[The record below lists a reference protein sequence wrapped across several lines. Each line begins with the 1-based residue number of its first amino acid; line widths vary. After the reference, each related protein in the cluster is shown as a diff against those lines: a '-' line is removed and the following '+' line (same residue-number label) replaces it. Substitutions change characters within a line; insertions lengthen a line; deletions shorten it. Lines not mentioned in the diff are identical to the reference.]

1 MKYRSDLLS
10 FIHSPGKEKQ
20 YEREDGSGQDDLHLG
35 VQPGRGGGAGGGPA
49 HISSQSLLSPH
60 HPSPGVLVLG
70 LVRLPRHQPA
80 GALAL
85 AAHGLLG
92 QEAPAEARRS
102 HGGCQ
107 LGLGSAHLRIFT
119 SRLSSHRQVM
129 PSSYG
134 AHRWTMAA
142 WPPGSDD

>member
-1 MKYRSDLLS
+1 MRERMAAARMISTLVSSPAEEAGQGADL
-10 FIHSPGKEKQ
+10 
-20 YEREDGSGQDDLHLG
+20 R
-35 VQPGRGGGAGGGPA
+35 
-49 HISSQSLLSPH
+49 HISSQSILSPH

-102 HGGCQ
+102 HGGWQ
-107 LGLGSAHLRIFT
+107 LAAGPGPCSPEDLHVEAVLAQAGDALVIRGAQVDHGCPA
-119 SRLSSHRQVM
+119 SRE
-129 PSSYG
+129 
-134 AHRWTMAA
+134 
-142 WPPGSDD
+142 